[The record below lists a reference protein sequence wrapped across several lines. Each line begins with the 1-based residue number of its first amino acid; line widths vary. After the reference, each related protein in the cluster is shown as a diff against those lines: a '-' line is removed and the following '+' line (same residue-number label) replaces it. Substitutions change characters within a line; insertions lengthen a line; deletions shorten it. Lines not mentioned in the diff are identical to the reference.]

1 MFKKKGMGSPNPQ
14 MKTSDVSLLMYLHS
28 LVRMFLIK
36 KWEFWKICA
45 LAPRFVI
52 FAGILPRMWNFSK
65 TFSGSID
72 WFLIWISINLWTLS
86 KFQIWLY
93 FVLNFGN
100 NLVFFCGKIIFFSF
114 RGSRSMIDPMM
125 KNIFWTRRKWSK
137 QTDAHSKLKFIF
149 MQFWHFSKNG
159 ARS

>member
-1 MFKKKGMGSPNPQ
+1 MFKKRDEVTEPANENFWCIFAY
-14 MKTSDVSLLMYLHS
+14 VSTFAPPH
-28 LVRMFLIK
+28 VPDK

-52 FAGILPRMWNFSK
+52 FAGIVPRMWNFSK

-86 KFQIWLY
+86 KFQFWLY

-149 MQFWHFSKNG
+149 VQFWHFSKNG